1 MLFPHFLHLL
11 TAARHEVRNG
21 PRLQSA
27 PSTWVFHGNTWAPL
41 QKCNLHG
48 YPGSLLTGYSDLIF
62 CPMALGC
69 SVMKQAWGCQ
79 AVPSTKPT
87 VGWLQ
92 TPAST
97 LHKYSESVQMLAWRA
112 FCTVLEHQRP
122 GKCILNR

>member
-92 TPAST
+92 MPAST
-97 LHKYSESVQMLAWRA
+97 LHKYSESVQMLAWQA